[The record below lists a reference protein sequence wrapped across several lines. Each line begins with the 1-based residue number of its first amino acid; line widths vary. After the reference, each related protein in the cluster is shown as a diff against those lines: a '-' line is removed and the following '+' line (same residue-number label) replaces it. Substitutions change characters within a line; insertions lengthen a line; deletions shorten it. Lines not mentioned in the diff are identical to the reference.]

1 MDIGAIKVVLAD
13 ENAIFRAGVS
23 QILSE
28 NPRFQITGYARTAL
42 DAAHL
47 FRNQTCDVLITD
59 IGQSG
64 RNGVAMLEHIKKEY
78 PMVQILVLTQL
89 SEKLYA
95 VPALKAGVS
104 GFISKDASPDDLIKA
119 VSQVATGNKYL
130 SPWLAQDLVSR
141 LNGTHRPIL
150 HETLSARE
158 MQTLCLIAGGKTVG
172 LIAEELNLSVKTV
185 SAYRSRLLKKLSL
198 TNNSELIRY
207 AIDHDL
213 A

>member
-1 MDIGAIKVVLAD
+1 MDIRPIKIVLAD

-23 QILSE
+23 QLLSE

-42 DAAHL
+42 DAAHQ
-47 FRNQTCDVLITD
+47 FRNQSCNVLITD

-64 RNGVAMLEHIKKEY
+64 RNGIAMLEHIKKEY
-78 PMVQILVLTQL
+78 PAIQILVLTQL
-89 SEKLYA
+89 AEKLYA

-104 GFISKDASPDDLIKA
+104 GFLSKDTTPDNLIKA
-119 VSQVATGNKYL
+119 VTQVATGNKYL

-141 LNGTHRPIL
+141 LDGTHRPIL

-158 MQTLCLIAGGKTVG
+158 MQTLCQIASGKTVG
-172 LIAEELNLSVKTV
+172 LIATELNLSVKTV
-185 SAYRSRLLKKLSL
+185 SAYRSRLIKKLSL
-198 TNNSELIRY
+198 TNNAELIRY

-213 A
+213 V